1 MRRRHFRWW
10 SKYNFILSAGLDS
23 GTILSALVIFFTLQ
37 LPKGGSICASLASR
51 LLSCVALPAD
61 ARSSSLRRSLQLVG
75 QHGLHRDGRLG
86 WHALQD
92 SAARGIRPDDL
103 VELVLISH
111 YCHLTR
117 TL

>member
-51 LLSCVALPAD
+51 LWSCVALPAD
-61 ARSSSLRRSLQLVG
+61 ARPLLSF
-75 QHGLHRDGRLG
+75 
-86 WHALQD
+86 
-92 SAARGIRPDDL
+92 AAFDWWGNTVYTETADWAGTPFKTAPP
-103 VELVLISH
+103 EGFGP
-111 YCHLTR
+111 T
-117 TL
+117 TW